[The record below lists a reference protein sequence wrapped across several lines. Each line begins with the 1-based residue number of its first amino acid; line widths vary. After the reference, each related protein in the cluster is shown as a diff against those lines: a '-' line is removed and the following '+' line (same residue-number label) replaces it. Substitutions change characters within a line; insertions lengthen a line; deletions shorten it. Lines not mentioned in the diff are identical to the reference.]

1 MKLTRRILHCFAVKY
16 KYSGGSRGGAGG
28 PPSPPP
34 PPPFLSLDQ
43 TEVPRAERNILETIN
58 ELRRL
63 FVYLFKKAKKCLHID
78 LISKMM
84 VQFCYLRW
92 PVPIYM
98 RVGYVF
104 DSRFSE

>member
-1 MKLTRRILHCFAVKY
+1 MADP
-16 KYSGGSRGGAGG
+16 GEGPGG
-28 PPSPPP
+28 PAMPP

-43 TEVPRAERNILETIN
+43 TEVRRAERNILETIN
-58 ELRRL
+58 ELQRL

-98 RVGYVF
+98 RVDYVF
-104 DSRFSE
+104 DSPFSE